1 MNTRDL
7 ESYYSG
13 YEDRDTEVKIP
24 FEDYRSL
31 EDKIEI
37 YEKAIEEIEE
47 VATQPED
54 FIYDFQCI
62 KAILED
68 LKKELDQC

>member
-1 MNTRDL
+1 MNTADL
-7 ESYYSG
+7 ESYCPG
-13 YEDRDTEVKIP
+13 YEDRNAEAKVP

-37 YEKAIEEIEE
+37 YKKAIEEINE
-47 VATQPED
+47 VTTQPED

-68 LKKELDQC
+68 LKKELGQC